1 MDNKECAIC
10 LEEIG
15 NTNSCVTPCGHKF
28 CFNCMVKAL
37 KQKDTCP
44 MCRTALQEDDESTP
58 VEFVLGTWDDYV
70 SRYNEDIIEDI
81 RTTNMTV
88 SQNIFGSSND
98 EDYDEDYDY
107 IITTNSMIATPNML
121 EKKIID
127 KGYTMEDIITL
138 WTGRIDRL
146 NPRYTQRF
154 YKKLEMDV
162 NSIIKNED
170 IEQKKMIHE
179 QKLMEGED
187 EWTKKQ
193 NNMDIFERFPTI
205 DLSRLFSALE

>member
-1 MDNKECAIC
+1 MENKECAIC

-44 MCRTALQEDDESTP
+44 MCRTALQEESDKESDEESDEESTYLGD
-58 VEFVLGTWDDYV
+58 EFW
-70 SRYNEDIIEDI
+70 
-81 RTTNMTV
+81 NMRMRDFGGINFGEL
-88 SQNIFGSSND
+88 QNITANSS
-98 EDYDEDYDY
+98 
-107 IITTNSMIATPNML
+107 IATPNIL
-121 EKKIID
+121 KENFIK
-127 KGYTMEDIITL
+127 KGYTMEDMFVLYTR
-138 WTGRIDRL
+138 RIDRL

>member
-1 MDNKECAIC
+1 
-10 LEEIG
+10 
-15 NTNSCVTPCGHKF
+15 
-28 CFNCMVKAL
+28 MVKAL

-88 SQNIFGSSND
+88 SQNIFESYND
-98 EDYDEDYDY
+98 EDYDED
-107 IITTNSMIATPNML
+107 ITTNSMIATSNTL
-121 EKKIID
+121 TKKIIE
-127 KGYTMEDIITL
+127 KGYTLEDIITL

-154 YKKLEMDV
+154 YKTLETDV
-162 NSIIKNED
+162 NSIIENED
-170 IEQKKMIHE
+170 IEQKKMSHE

-193 NNMDIFERFPTI
+193 NNMDIFERFPEI
-205 DLSRLFSALE
+205 DLSRLFSELK